1 MGDSTMNAAF
11 LNEGLSDSV
20 HSWEVQLVLEYCDK
34 GSLRALLNKQ
44 GMMTTPGEAS
54 CVRMNRLCYGGL
66 LLACGLQQQVE
77 SLVDCAP
84 RFKMRCRWLGFG
96 EGRRH

>member
-1 MGDSTMNAAF
+1 MHGAVTSRLSPLPCAAPAYACRLDSSSVGDSTMNAAF

-44 GMMTTPGEAS
+44 GTFALPGMS
-54 CVRMNRLCYGGL
+54 
-66 LLACGLQQQVE
+66 LAEERQV
-77 SLVDCAP
+77 
-84 RFKMRCRWLGFG
+84 
-96 EGRRH
+96 